1 MSNYIPLCL
10 DFRLSLFKRRKRWD
24 QWAQS
29 VGYPT
34 KKNNYRV
41 WRVVWIL
48 DQVTHQS
55 ESSISTCHPMTPLL
69 NLRKKGKKSWI
80 NKQISV
86 MNDREVNHVRR
97 SGGQRVLERG
107 SRERK
112 REREA
117 LPWLQLTQQERLPWL
132 QPYQGHAS
140 RRRRFIPALLCLIF
154 HLAPLLFRSSFSQ
167 VQSFFLFSFF
177 FQALFGC

>member
-1 MSNYIPLCL
+1 
-10 DFRLSLFKRRKRWD
+10 
-24 QWAQS
+24 
-29 VGYPT
+29 
-34 KKNNYRV
+34 
-41 WRVVWIL
+41 
-48 DQVTHQS
+48 
-55 ESSISTCHPMTPLL
+55 
-69 NLRKKGKKSWI
+69 
-80 NKQISV
+80 

-154 HLAPLLFRSSFSQ
+154 HLAPLLFLSSFSQ
-167 VQSFFLFSFF
+167 VHSFFLFPFC
-177 FQALFGC
+177 FQALFRWWENVGNARNQHCIVVCLCTRHPFYWTVYWLIVVWLVLESLLLRYL